1 MELSMTRQERLEFI
15 GATPRVGVLSV
26 DAPDRGPV
34 SAPVWYT
41 LEADGVLTFSVGV
54 SSRKAGLL
62 REAGR
67 ATMCVQS
74 EEPPYRYVSV
84 EGPAEERGPSSDD
97 SRRERAV
104 RYLGSEFGEL
114 YFASTRDEAEVTFAV
129 VPHRWASID
138 YNKLFS

>member
-1 MELSMTRQERLEFI
+1 VELNMTRQERLSFL
-15 GATPRVGVLSV
+15 GDTPHVGVLSV

-41 LEADGVLTFSVGV
+41 LEPDGFLTFSVGA
-54 SSRKAGLL
+54 SSRKAALL
-62 REAGR
+62 RDAGR
-67 ATMCVQS
+67 ATMCIQS

-84 EGPAEERGPSSDD
+84 EGPAQERGPSNDD
-97 SRRERAV
+97 SRHDRAI

-114 YFASTRDEAEVTFAV
+114 YFASTRDEVEVTFAL

-138 YNKLFS
+138 YRKLFA